1 MANQNDEVVYTRV
14 LLEKIK
20 EHKDVFGVPDG
31 KHDLQIMP
39 LSEYKTMVNREAF
52 FFVDHNGF
60 LRSQFSGEILAAS
73 KEHVDFLIEHLK
85 ALRNTLDDAMDCAKE

>member
-1 MANQNDEVVYTRV
+1 MAIQNDEVVYTRV

-20 EHKDVFGVPDG
+20 EHKEMSGIPDD
-31 KHDLQIMP
+31 KRDLQVMP

-60 LRSQFSGEILAAS
+60 LRSQFSGEILAANR
-73 KEHVDFLIEHLK
+73 EQL
-85 ALRNTLDDAMDCAKE
+85 DAMIYHLQILRDKMDD